1 MRQRIFLLAVVSAVA
16 LWFSPAAAYAHGD
29 EPHDEPS
36 PTFSQLPFKPPAD
49 AKPPGERNP
58 VLGIAVVGAIILA
71 GGAGLYVYRGIRKG
85 L

>member
-1 MRQRIFLLAVVSAVA
+1 MLIAGVVAAA
-16 LWFSPAAAYAHGD
+16 LWVSSSAAFSHGD

-36 PTFSQLPFKPPAD
+36 PTFTQLPFKPPAD

-58 VLGIAVVGAIILA
+58 VLGVAAVGAIILA
-71 GGAGLYVYRGIRKG
+71 GAAGLYVYRGIRKG